1 MSTILS
7 WYSKVPFNI
16 PRLFHVLFE
25 RLIPIQLILE
35 IKIVDKEISI
45 QLLSISYFFSYRNTS
60 SWCTS
65 QSALTRRPTTVTRRD
80 SPEAWWPRARLGHR
94 DQRGDHW
101 RMMVFLYR
109 GIMAIFGP
117 TGWWF
122 WRLKFLFVNYIEL
135 YIYIYLFIYIYIYY
149 NSSRWMKDFYAR
161 FGSVFFQYLVVNVHL
176 WFNNRAPPPSLW
188 P

>member
-7 WYSKVPFNI
+7 WYAKVPFNI

-25 RLIPIQLILE
+25 RLIPIQLNIRN
-35 IKIVDKEISI
+35 KQIVDKEIPI

-65 QSALTRRPTTVTRRD
+65 QSALERRPRRD

-101 RMMVFLYR
+101 RMMVNVSGNHGHLRPNWLMILEVKVFVCELHW
-109 GIMAIFGP
+109 IKFTIILP
-117 TGWWF
+117 DGWRISMQDLVAFFSNIWWLSTNPF
-122 WRLKFLFVNYIEL
+122 AGMCF
-135 YIYIYLFIYIYIYY
+135 FI
-149 NSSRWMKDFYAR
+149 
-161 FGSVFFQYLVVNVHL
+161 
-176 WFNNRAPPPSLW
+176 
-188 P
+188 

>member
-25 RLIPIQLILE
+25 RLIPIQLHVRN
-35 IKIVDKEISI
+35 KQIVDKEIPI
-45 QLLSISYFFSYRNTS
+45 QLLSISYFFSYRNAS

-101 RMMVFLYR
+101 RMMVNVSGNHGHLRPNWLMILEVKVFVCELHWIKFTIILMDEGFLCK
-109 GIMAIFGP
+109 I
-117 TGWWF
+117 WW
-122 WRLKFLFVNYIEL
+122 R
-135 YIYIYLFIYIYIYY
+135 
-149 NSSRWMKDFYAR
+149 
-161 FGSVFFQYLVVNVHL
+161 FFQYLVVKYQSIRGDV
-176 WFNNRAPPPSLW
+176 FFF
-188 P
+188 